1 MNYLIARGRI
11 PGVSVEEQ
19 LDSHEA
25 LLALGES
32 LVIHRSVDDFYELPR
47 LWLTFGIETIN
58 HSQLIEG
65 VIWQI

>member
-25 LLALGES
+25 LLTLS
-32 LVIHRSVDDFYELPR
+32 D
-47 LWLTFGIETIN
+47 T
-58 HSQLIEG
+58 
-65 VIWQI
+65 